1 MKLCLYLQRRFAPIG
16 HELAVMLRDTYGV
29 REFCGYVETYE
40 SMQFLRSQKD
50 IRYTGLLLEED
61 IVAQYKDEPLDY
73 DYLDRIESAYG
84 IPNLWPYIN
93 HDRVIRYNLFTRS
106 YPQDKS
112 RYTREEMLRI
122 LQCTA
127 RAVERFLDEEK
138 PDAVFFSV
146 VTGIGSYLLYEM
158 AKKKGIARLCLYNQR
173 LEERY
178 ALCDDYLNDR
188 WLRRVV
194 EDIHE
199 HKEENAVYLKRAQD
213 YLRAYRQN
221 PTYYLVASKAVDVFA
236 RTPTTRVEHFGR
248 LMRPA
253 RFVASALWFFKS
265 FYIYFRNPRRHDY
278 TVLKPWHETI
288 DKVKRKLRI
297 LWGYGDFYTEVDASE
312 PYAFMPLQS
321 EPEALPMLFAP
332 NYAFEQLWLV
342 KQVARSLPV
351 RFTLYVKEHPVMVG
365 LRPRRYYRE
374 LAKIPNV
381 KIVDPARSSLEILAS
396 ARLIF
401 STFGTA
407 GMEAAMLKK
416 PAIVFSDI
424 LYTMLPGVRRC
435 RSVEDL
441 PALVREALLPAHYDE
456 RAAEEFIAAIY
467 KEAVPVDLTH
477 LWSVRRG
484 VMSKEERETLRPLV
498 DLMAKKLQLAA

>member
-1 MKLCLYLQRRFAPIG
+1 MRGRFGP
-16 HELAVMLRDTYGV
+16 
-29 REFCGYVETYE
+29 
-40 SMQFLRSQKD
+40 
-50 IRYTGLLLEED
+50 
-61 IVAQYKDEPLDY
+61 
-73 DYLDRIESAYG
+73 
-84 IPNLWPYIN
+84 
-93 HDRVIRYNLFTRS
+93 
-106 YPQDKS
+106 
-112 RYTREEMLRI
+112 
-122 LQCTA
+122 
-127 RAVERFLDEEK
+127 
-138 PDAVFFSV
+138 
-146 VTGIGSYLLYEM
+146 
-158 AKKKGIARLCLYNQR
+158 
-173 LEERY
+173 
-178 ALCDDYLNDR
+178 
-188 WLRRVV
+188 
-194 EDIHE
+194 
-199 HKEENAVYLKRAQD
+199 
-213 YLRAYRQN
+213 
-221 PTYYLVASKAVDVFA
+221 
-236 RTPTTRVEHFGR
+236 
-248 LMRPA
+248 
-253 RFVASALWFFKS
+253 
-265 FYIYFRNPRRHDY
+265 
-278 TVLKPWHETI
+278 
-288 DKVKRKLRI
+288 
-297 LWGYGDFYTEVDASE
+297 
-312 PYAFMPLQS
+312 
-321 EPEALPMLFAP
+321 
-332 NYAFEQLWLV
+332 
-342 KQVARSLPV
+342 LPV
-351 RFTLYVKEHPVMVG
+351 RFPLYVKEHPVMVG